1 MSDSHHNYYNQTIDA
16 CVSNIHPPLWMCA
29 KQFCSHPVRMFVPEY
44 MFGGGVLPS
53 MEGEDCA
60 SVEIDSEEE
69 IPEHVLVGSI

>member
-1 MSDSHHNYYNQTIDA
+1 
-16 CVSNIHPPLWMCA
+16 
-29 KQFCSHPVRMFVPEY
+29 MFVPEY